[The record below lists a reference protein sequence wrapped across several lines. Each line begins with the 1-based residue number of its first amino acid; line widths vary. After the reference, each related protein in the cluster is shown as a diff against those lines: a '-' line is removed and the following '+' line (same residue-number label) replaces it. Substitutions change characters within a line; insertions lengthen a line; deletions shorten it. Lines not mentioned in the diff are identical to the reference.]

1 MEGRHLKVAVLLASQ
16 ARADIDATN
25 NEVSGFDMDELQM
38 LTYRTLRIITAFHH
52 DTHHMQLLQLVQDNV
67 IKQVAFTKPK
77 LGMSCIEP
85 IHN

>member
-1 MEGRHLKVAVLLASQ
+1 
-16 ARADIDATN
+16 
-25 NEVSGFDMDELQM
+25 MDELQM